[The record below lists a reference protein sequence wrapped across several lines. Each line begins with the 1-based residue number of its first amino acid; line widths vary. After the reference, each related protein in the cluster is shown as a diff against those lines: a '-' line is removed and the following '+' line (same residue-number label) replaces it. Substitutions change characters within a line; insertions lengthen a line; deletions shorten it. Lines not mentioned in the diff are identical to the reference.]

1 MMIVIVIMMMMMMMQ
16 KKGCAPHAHPW
27 CLTLARHQGWWLPEL
42 QETRALLMFKYKRKL
57 AKYKYVYIFRK
68 PRRTDSKSNYLSSWQ
83 TQNHM
88 YFKDSM
94 YAMQCLFR
102 RFYQKKMSNF
112 LPRRLSFWI
121 SLWFHVP
128 LEVAVA
134 LSSDRWPLRK
144 AKKRA
149 RTSRMAWSS
158 MEAAGRKFQVDVGK
172 NVKHG
177 QQWAWEQQFCS
188 HKKCTT
194 IALLSIYW
202 REQPPFELGWIL
214 YNHSNSSSVLPLLV
228 TGDFWQL
235 GFEVLI

>member
-1 MMIVIVIMMMMMMMQ
+1 MVAQVAGNRSTVIVQ
-16 KKGCAPHAHPW
+16 VQEETCQVQVRVHFQDGCSS
-27 CLTLARHQGWWLPEL
+27 
-42 QETRALLMFKYKRKL
+42 
-57 AKYKYVYIFRK
+57 FRK

-102 RFYQKKMSNF
+102 RFYQKKMSTF
-112 LPRRLSFWI
+112 LTRRLSFWI

-134 LSSDRWPLRK
+134 LSSDRWPLGK

-149 RTSRMAWSS
+149 RSSRMAWRRLGENFRWRFVKMWSTVNNGFGSS
-158 MEAAGRKFQVDVGK
+158 NFAPIRSVRPSP
-172 NVKHG
+172 
-177 QQWAWEQQFCS
+177 CS
-188 HKKCTT
+188 LC
-194 IALLSIYW
+194 IEGSNLL
-202 REQPPFELGWIL
+202 FVLGWIL
-214 YNHSNSSSVLPLLV
+214 YNHSNSSRILPLLV

-235 GFEVLI
+235 GFEVPIQRK